1 MTAQPASS
9 AGTAT
14 DPAAVAKPA
23 PVPAPSALW
32 VERTGTRTYTG
43 RSSRGAQVLIGPS
56 SDAGVFTP
64 GELLKIALAG
74 CSGLTSDAAFARRLG
89 PDYAA
94 TVRVAGLSDEAE
106 DRYPHLTEELVV
118 DLSGLAPPERE
129 RLLAVVQRAIDKH
142 CTVARTLAVG
152 ASVELTI
159 TSGSAAAAATVE
171 PDEAVDPDEVA
182 AP

>member
-14 DPAAVAKPA
+14 DPAPGTKSA
-23 PVPAPSALW
+23 PGPAPSALW

-43 RSSRGAQVLIGPS
+43 RSSRGAQVRIGPS
-56 SDAGVFTP
+56 SDVGVFTP

-74 CSGLTSDAAFARRLG
+74 CSGMTSDAAFARRLG

-94 TVRVAGLSDEAE
+94 TIRVAGVSDEAE

-129 RLLAVVQRAIDKH
+129 RLLAVVQRAIEGH
-142 CTVARTLAVG
+142 CTVARTLEAG
-152 ASVELTI
+152 ASVELAV
-159 TSGSAAAAATVE
+159 TSGSAEAAATVE
-171 PDEAVDPDEVA
+171 PDEVA